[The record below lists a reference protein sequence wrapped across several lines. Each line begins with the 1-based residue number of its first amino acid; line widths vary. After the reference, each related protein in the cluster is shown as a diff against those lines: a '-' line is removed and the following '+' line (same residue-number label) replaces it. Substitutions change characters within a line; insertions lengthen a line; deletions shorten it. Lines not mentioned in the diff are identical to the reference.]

1 MPVQSYEFWMTIA
14 VMAVGLLALVCNMRR
29 DLMMLQQNSYM
40 NDRYVRWFNQSGEST
55 NYLRIGACIAL
66 FMCLVH
72 HIPAW
77 SGMGCAIIIML
88 WVSVSLLRRK
98 YKKPLV
104 VTKRVK
110 RLFAT
115 FSLLNIIVI
124 AVTGI
129 LTGGIYYAAVATLLL
144 NIVSPLVMMLAN
156 LILRPVEKHIN
167 NGFYN
172 EAKAILQSM
181 PDLKIIGVTGSYG
194 KTSTKHYLN
203 RILSEKYDV
212 MMTPG
217 NFNTTLGVIR
227 TVREHLKPYNEVFI
241 VEMGAKQIGDI
252 KEICDLVHPEIGVV
266 TAVGEQHLESFKTIE
281 NVQRTK
287 FELVDSLPAGG
298 LAVVNNDFPMIASR
312 EVGNVACKRYAVD
325 KSDAKT
331 ADAGQKDGTLDNA
344 DYIATITE
352 VTPSGT
358 YFTVSG
364 EGKEYKF
371 HTRLVGECN
380 ISNLTAAVIV
390 ALRLGVEPEK
400 IAYAIEK
407 IEQVEHRLNM
417 KRTAGGV
424 TIIDDAYNSNPTGSK
439 MALDVL
445 SAMTQGKR
453 IVVTPG
459 MVELGDKQYELNKEL
474 GRYAATRADVIIVV
488 GQYNKDALSEGLNE
502 GLAEAG
508 EENTDN
514 TNAADGNQNT
524 AGDDNVAGNRNTAY
538 DNNIA
543 DDKIKFAASFNEAQH
558 ILAQILKPGDTVL
571 YENDLPDTFK

>member
-1 MPVQSYEFWMTIA
+1 MQSYELFMGMSTALLVIA
-14 VMAVGLLALVCNMRR
+14 LLSLHCNVRR

-66 FMCLVH
+66 LLCLVR
-72 HIPAW
+72 HIPFWA
-77 SGMGCAIIIML
+77 SIGCAILIMG
-88 WVSVSLLRRK
+88 WIAVSLVKRK

-104 VTKRVK
+104 VTKRVN
-110 RLFAT
+110 RLYAAIA
-115 FSLLNIIVI
+115 LLSAAITAITWV
-124 AVTGI
+124 A
-129 LTGGIYYAAVATLLL
+129 TGGDVLYAAVAVVAL
-144 NIVSPLVMMLAN
+144 NVISPLVMLLAN
-156 LILRPVEKHIN
+156 VLLRPVEKHIN
-167 NGFYN
+167 RKFYN
-172 EAKAILQSM
+172 EAKSILQSM

-212 MMTPG
+212 AMTPG

-227 TVREHLKPYNEVFI
+227 TVREYLKPYNEVFI
-241 VEMGAKQIGDI
+241 VEMGAKQLGDI
-252 KEICDLVHPEIGVV
+252 KEICDLVNPTMGIV

-287 FELVDSLPAGG
+287 FELVDALPSDG
-298 LAVVNNDFPMIASR
+298 LAIVNNDFAMAANRKVDNVKCLRYGVSNIA
-312 EVGNVACKRYAVD
+312 G
-325 KSDAKT
+325 
-331 ADAGQKDGTLDNA
+331 A
-344 DYIATITE
+344 DYSALIDE
-352 VTPSGT
+352 VTPEGT
-358 YFTVSG
+358 TFTVKG
-364 EGKEYKF
+364 EGKEYRF

-380 ISNLTAAVIV
+380 ISNLTAAVIA
-390 ALRLGVEPEK
+390 ALTLGVDEKK

-459 MVELGDKQYELNKEL
+459 MVELGERQYELNKEL
-474 GRYAATRADVIIVV
+474 GKYAASRADVIIVV
-488 GQYNKDALSEGLNE
+488 GQYNKDALSEGLAE
-502 GLAEAG
+502 GEAS
-508 EENTDN
+508 
-514 TNAADGNQNT
+514 
-524 AGDDNVAGNRNTAY
+524 
-538 DNNIA
+538 
-543 DDKIKFAASFNEAQH
+543 DDKVMFASTFNEAQQM
-558 ILAQILKPGDTVL
+558 LSQILKKGDTVL

>member
-1 MPVQSYEFWMTIA
+1 MQSYELILWMSI
-14 VMAVGLLALVCNMRR
+14 GLLAVAMLALHCNMRR

-40 NDRYVRWFNQSGEST
+40 NDRYVRWFNQSNEST
-55 NYLRIGACIAL
+55 NYQRIGGCIAL
-66 FMCLVH
+66 FLCLMTN
-72 HIPAW
+72 IPYCI
-77 SGMGCAIIIML
+77 GCGCAILIML
-88 WVSVSLLRRK
+88 WISIVLLRRK

-110 RLFAT
+110 RLYAVNAV
-115 FSLLNIIVI
+115 LNIAII
-124 AVTGI
+124 ALTWV
-129 LTGGIYYAAVATLLL
+129 LTGKAVYGAVVAVAL
-144 NIVSPLVMMLAN
+144 NVVSPLIMLVSN
-156 LILRPVEKHIN
+156 IVLRPVEKHIN
-167 NGFYN
+167 QKFYD

-227 TVREHLKPYNEVFI
+227 TIREYLKPYNEVFI
-241 VEMGAKQIGDI
+241 VEMGAKQLGDI
-252 KEICDLVHPEIGVV
+252 KEICDLVHPTIGIV

-287 FELVDSLPAGG
+287 FELVDSLPSDG
-298 LAVVNNDFPMIASR
+298 LAILNNDFAMVASR
-312 EVGNVACKRYAVD
+312 KVDNVKSIRYAV
-325 KSDAKT
+325 SN
-331 ADAGQKDGTLDNA
+331 GEHA
-344 DYIATITE
+344 DYTATITE
-352 VTPSGT
+352 VAHHGT
-358 YFTVSG
+358 SFTVAG
-364 EGKEYKF
+364 GGREYHF

-380 ISNLTAAVIV
+380 ISNLTAAVI
-390 ALRLGVEPEK
+390 AAISLGVEENK

-445 SAMTQGKR
+445 SSMNEGQR
-453 IVVTPG
+453 IIVTPG
-459 MVELGDKQYELNKEL
+459 MVELGEKQYELNKEL

-488 GQYNKDALSEGLNE
+488 GQYNQEALSEGLTE
-502 GLAEAG
+502 GGATEEKIKYASTFAEA
-508 EENTDN
+508 
-514 TNAADGNQNT
+514 Q
-524 AGDDNVAGNRNTAY
+524 
-538 DNNIA
+538 
-543 DDKIKFAASFNEAQH
+543 Q
-558 ILAQILKPGDTVL
+558 ILTQILKRGDIVL
-571 YENDLPDTFK
+571 YENDLPDTYK